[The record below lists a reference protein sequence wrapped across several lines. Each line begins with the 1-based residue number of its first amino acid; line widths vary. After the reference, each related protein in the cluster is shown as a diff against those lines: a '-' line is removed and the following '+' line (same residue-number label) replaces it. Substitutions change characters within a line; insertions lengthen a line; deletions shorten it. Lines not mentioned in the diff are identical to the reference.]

1 LYSRTAVVGKRAF
14 PRHALAVA
22 ASGHMRDARWTPW
35 ELGLAAG
42 LKEIAKIALF
52 PVALSIRFSCL
63 AVLPGSMRVL
73 LQEWL
78 VI

>member
-1 LYSRTAVVGKRAF
+1 
-14 PRHALAVA
+14 
-22 ASGHMRDARWTPW
+22 MRDARWTPW

-42 LKEIAKIALF
+42 LKEIAKIA
-52 PVALSIRFSCL
+52 
-63 AVLPGSMRVL
+63 GSMRVL